1 MIRHIVMWRV
11 AGDTQAER
19 LAASNLVKT
28 KFEDLRGRIP
38 GMLYL
43 EVGLDHSRV
52 NYACDAVLVTEFDS
66 QESLEAYASHPEHL
80 RVRNEL
86 GDLRTARFQVDYQ
99 ADAGLSGERT
109 AEFFHAKA

>member
-19 LAASNLVKT
+19 LIASNLVKT
-28 KFEDLRGRIP
+28 KFEGLRGRIP

-43 EVGLDHSRV
+43 EVGLDHSKV
-52 NYACDAVLVTEFDS
+52 DYACDAVLVTEFDS
-66 QESLEAYASHPEHL
+66 QEALEAYASHPEHL

-99 ADAGLSGERT
+99 ADAGLNAT
-109 AEFFHAKA
+109 HKAEFFHAKA